1 MSTKVEP
8 VIIDLNQPRIMG
20 VLNVTP
26 DSFSD
31 GGRYFDKDAA
41 IGHAESM
48 LEQGA
53 SIIDIGGESTRPG
66 ATEVSDQ
73 EQLDRV
79 LPVITAIAGHVDVAV
94 SVDTSSP
101 LVMKA
106 AAEAGVL
113 MINDIFALRR
123 DGALQ
128 AAAET
133 GCAICLMHMQGE
145 PRAMQDNPVYDDVID
160 EVGRFL
166 CDRVTACVDNGIGMQ
181 RIVVDPGF
189 GFGKTDKHNIE
200 LLASLD
206 RLQVRGL
213 PILIGLSRKRTLGN
227 LTGRDVENRLAAGI
241 AAAVIAFERGATIIR
256 THDVAATAD
265 ALKIAMAV
273 REAQNV

>member
-1 MSTKVEP
+1 MSGKTEP

-20 VLNVTP
+20 VVNVTP

-31 GGRYFDKDAA
+31 GGRYLNKDAA
-41 IGHAESM
+41 IGHAELM
-48 LEQGA
+48 VEQGA
-53 SIIDIGGESTRPG
+53 SIIDVGGESTRPG
-66 ATEVSDQ
+66 ANEVSDQ

-79 LPVITAIAGHVDVAV
+79 LPVITAIATHDDVAI
-94 SVDTSSP
+94 SIDTSSP
-101 LVMKA
+101 VVMKA
-106 AAEAGVL
+106 AAEAGAF
-113 MINDIFALRR
+113 MINDVFALRR
-123 DGALQ
+123 DGALN

-145 PRAMQDNPVYDDVID
+145 PRAMQDNPVYDDVVD
-160 EVGRFL
+160 EVGTFL
-166 CDRVTACVDNGIGMQ
+166 CDRITACVDSGIGME

-189 GFGKTDKHNIE
+189 GFGKTDRHNIE
-200 LLASLD
+200 LLANLD

-213 PILIGLSRKRTLGN
+213 PILVGLSRKRTLGN